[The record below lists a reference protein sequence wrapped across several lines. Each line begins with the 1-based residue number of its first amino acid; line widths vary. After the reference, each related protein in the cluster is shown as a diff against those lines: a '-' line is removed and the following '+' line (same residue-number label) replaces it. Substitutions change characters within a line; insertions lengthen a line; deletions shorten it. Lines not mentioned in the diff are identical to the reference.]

1 MRHIKEFQIL
11 DINAIDNGL
20 DIYHLMN
27 NAGNCLADHILD
39 QFSDCT
45 SFIFV
50 CGKGNNAGD
59 GYVAASKLHA
69 NNIDVIVI
77 NVEGE
82 VKPIPQKALEQYK
95 GRIESVNFLN
105 TLSKGNTLLID
116 CLLGSGIKGEPKQSY
131 GEIIDKINNFKN
143 ILSVDVPS
151 GFLKNK
157 TVVPTQTITF
167 HDTKSGMTKSNSGDI
182 FVVDI
187 GITEFIDQS
196 CGPGELRLFPDF
208 NPNNHKGQNGR
219 VAIVG
224 GGVYSGAPSL
234 AGIGAYRTGVDL
246 VHVFV
251 PASSFDQVSKFAP
264 ELMVHK
270 LESEYITEEVV
281 EVLRQHKFDSIVIGP
296 GMGKMDESLSATS
309 KIISGFDNLVIDA
322 DAINTYNFSRKN
334 ILMTPH
340 LGELTRLDI
349 NSSEEDLISFSK
361 KHRVTLLLKGKID
374 LMTDGYTLKRNY
386 TGHPRMAVGGTGDIL
401 AGICGGLMAR
411 GLSPLEAARLGSYAM
426 GLAGQQCYE
435 ANGPGF
441 IPSDLG
447 IFISKIFGNK

>member
-11 DINAIDNGL
+11 DINAVDNGL

-27 NAGNCLADHILD
+27 NAGNSLAEHILD

-105 TLSKGNTLLID
+105 TLSNGNTLLID
-116 CLLGSGIKGEPKQSY
+116 CLLGSGIKGEPKESY

-167 HDTKSGMTKSNSGDI
+167 HDTKSGMSKSNSGDI
-182 FVVDI
+182 FVTDI

-281 EVLRQHKFDSIVIGP
+281 EVLRQHNFDSIIIGP
-296 GMGKMDESLSATS
+296 GMGKMDESLSSTS
-309 KIISGFDNLVIDA
+309 SIISNFDNLVIDA
-322 DAINTYNFSRKN
+322 DAINTYNFRRKN
-334 ILMTPH
+334 ILLTPH
-340 LGELTRLDI
+340 LGELARLDV
-349 NSSEEDLISFSK
+349 NSSEEDLMSFSK
-361 KHRVTLLLKGKID
+361 KHGVTLLLKGKID
-374 LMTDGYTLKRNY
+374 FMTDGYNLKRNY
-386 TGHPRMAVGGTGDIL
+386 TGHPRMAVGGTGDLL
-401 AGICGGLMAR
+401 AGVCGGFMAR
-411 GLSPLEAARLGSYAM
+411 GLSPFESARLGSYVI

-435 ANGPGF
+435 EIGPGF
-441 IPSDLG
+441 IPSDLSV
-447 IFISKIFGNK
+447 FISKILGKK